1 MLFLSET
8 TIAKILNP
16 ENKIIELSGLPEAGS
31 SSASIHILKA
41 LDGIGFYI
49 GNQQN
54 AVQIPL
60 YKNYL
65 EADCDRII
73 FSIIDEQ
80 EPSEKALLNCIKT
93 FGSDVDTVVIDNFA
107 YYILHKSKPYIK
119 KLMSQLYSIALE
131 LDIRII
137 IVNQLRYDVFS
148 AFNTKHKEQQKNTTA
163 PLKTLYSDYL
173 GQHIDLKIKC
183 SRPPDNNQDIYVE
196 VDDILP
202 DKSSS
207 SMLTKYWQNFIEK

>member
-8 TIAKILNP
+8 TITRILDPDNR
-16 ENKIIELSGLPEAGS
+16 IIELSGLPEAGS
-31 SSASIHILKA
+31 SSASIYILKA
-41 LDGIGFYI
+41 LDGIGLYI

-54 AVQIPL
+54 AIQIPL

-65 EADCDRII
+65 EHDCGRII

-80 EPSEKALLNCIKT
+80 EPSEEALLNCIRT

-107 YYILHKSKPYIK
+107 YYILHKSRSYIK

-131 LDIRII
+131 LDTRII
-137 IVNQLRYDVFS
+137 IVNQLRYNVFS
-148 AFNTKHKEQQKNTTA
+148 TFNTNHKGQHKNATA

-173 GQHIDLKIKC
+173 GQHIDLKLKC
-183 SRPPDNNQDIYVE
+183 LRALDNNQDIYVE
-196 VDDILP
+196 IDDVLP
-202 DKSSS
+202 DKSNS